1 MLAVVF
7 VVVFGLSFLAGA
19 QAVFGFVKWGCGD
32 KNGALGEWLVAVLL
46 LLLALGLTVGLS

>member
-19 QAVFGFVKWGCGD
+19 KTVFGFVKWGWED
-32 KNGALGEWLVAVLL
+32 KSGALGEWLVAVLL
-46 LLLALGLTVGLS
+46 LLLAIGLTVGLS